1 LSIFRYAI
9 REMFFRRGR
18 SIVTTT
24 SVALAVLA
32 AVLLTALATSYSRA
46 IRKPIETVG
55 ADVIVQMTGDIPQK
69 LEGLVFPHP
78 NALLPATQVAEI
90 RVIPGVVSLTRAVY
104 MWELAPDHFQSVLGI
119 EDGEAGLSGLGSRLI
134 DGKALTAGDR
144 AVLVDSDFA
153 TKNSVRVGSE
163 LNIGGTMY
171 PVVGVIDAARSGKVV
186 RADVYMP
193 LAVAQGLAVAAP
205 QVQSLYPF
213 KSDDVNLLLVKV
225 DRQHL
230 EDVVDKI
237 GLLLGKK
244 GIVSSEL
251 SFRQALEWLIKGR
264 LPVNGEREILVER
277 HYGAF
282 YRLEPGSSIDI
293 AGNAFKI
300 VGVVEIKE
308 GSQIAASNFYME
320 IGAARELGSLPPGL
334 VNQVFLKVA
343 DMAETESIKQRIAK
357 WMPRASIASSGTMLQ
372 LFGGV
377 SQTIGS
383 FRSVGVA
390 AGAAAAQALSAML
403 VLGAL
408 TERRKEMAVLRVI
421 GWESSQVRRQIAVEM
436 AVQGLLAGLLAIG
449 LVAIGNNL
457 FSHIT
462 IAMPASLPGENP
474 VDFAAGGFHAAAS
487 ALALPVSTTLWD
499 WLSPAIASA
508 LTCGAWGWWWSADAT
523 DKSLWAAVKS
533 T

>member
-1 LSIFRYAI
+1 MSIFRYAI

-163 LNIGGTMY
+163 LNIGGTMC

-251 SFRQALEWLIKGR
+251 SFRQALSGVLFLSERMGLI
-264 LPVNGEREILVER
+264 VASFI
-277 HYGAF
+277 GAF
-282 YRLEPGSSIDI
+282 
-293 AGNAFKI
+293 AAAFVLRATASAVEERRRELAVLQAIGWPWRRIREQVLIENVLLATTGAI
-300 VGVVEIKE
+300 VG
-308 GSQIAASNFYME
+308 
-320 IGAARELGSLPPGL
+320 L
-334 VNQVFLKVA
+334 
-343 DMAETESIKQRIAK
+343 
-357 WMPRASIASSGTMLQ
+357 
-372 LFGGV
+372 
-377 SQTIGS
+377 
-383 FRSVGVA
+383 
-390 AGAAAAQALSAML
+390 
-403 VLGAL
+403 
-408 TERRKEMAVLRVI
+408 
-421 GWESSQVRRQIAVEM
+421 
-436 AVQGLLAGLLAIG
+436 
-449 LVAIGNNL
+449 
-457 FSHIT
+457 
-462 IAMPASLPGENP
+462 
-474 VDFAAGGFHAAAS
+474 
-487 ALALPVSTTLWD
+487 ALALAITAVLGGISVTIKLPWDLSSTPHFIPEATLNRTQTVAVPITVPWEAA
-499 WLSPAIASA
+499 AIAV
-508 LTCGAWGWWWSADAT
+508 GG
-523 DKSLWAAVKS
+523 SLLVGFIAAVALLAS
-533 T
+533 PPPQPWSLLHSE